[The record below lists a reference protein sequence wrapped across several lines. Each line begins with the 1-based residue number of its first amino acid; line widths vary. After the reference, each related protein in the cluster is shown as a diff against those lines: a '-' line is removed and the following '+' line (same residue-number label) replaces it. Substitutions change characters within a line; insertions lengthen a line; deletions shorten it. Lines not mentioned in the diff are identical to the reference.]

1 MHAHGAKQGRQDS
14 AAPRGGRGG
23 GEAGAPGAGPGR
35 RGDRARRASAGDGA
49 AALRRL
55 HAVRLPRGG
64 RRAARDQHAAV
75 LRRARGVFSEGAAA
89 ARPVDPDNN
98 SLNRLID
105 KGDKVRGGGKSSSS
119 MDLRNRRTLPGA

>member
-1 MHAHGAKQGRQDS
+1 MHAHGAEQGRQDS

-64 RRAARDQHAAV
+64 RRAARDQHA
-75 LRRARGVFSEGAAA
+75 RAPDGREGFSEGAAA

-98 SLNRLID
+98 IN
-105 KGDKVRGGGKSSSS
+105 K
-119 MDLRNRRTLPGA
+119 